1 MIKKI
6 LYGIIFSQTTFS
18 QSLDMNEINS
28 LARGK
33 AQSAFKE
40 YREFLSLPND
50 ANNKDELIPNMI
62 WCEEAFQRRGFTT
75 ERLKTKRLPLILAEK
90 QYSGAKN
97 TVLFYIQIDGQPVD
111 PSKWFQEGPF
121 VPTLKKQVKKDKWET
136 IPWESLYKNYDDDWR
151 IFARSASDAKG
162 PINSFLIALDII
174 AEKGIKPDYNIKVI
188 MDMEEEMGSPNL
200 PPAVKKFRKKLKA
213 DRLVI
218 LDGPRHPSNE
228 PTLTFGARGIVAIQL
243 KVHGPKF
250 PQHSGHYGN
259 YVPNP
264 AVRLSQLIASMK
276 DDDGKVTIPGY
287 YDGITISEEARA
299 IMSAVPDDEKFIR
312 RSIGISEPDKVANNY
327 QESIQY
333 PSLNVR
339 GMQSGWVEKE
349 VRTIIPSYALAEI
362 DVRLV
367 KETDPNR
374 IIKLIKNHI
383 KSQGYYIIDRD
394 PKDNE
399 RSRYNK
405 IASFNYR
412 IGYQAFRTPVNSEIA
427 YWLRAA
433 LVNGFGKEPI
443 IKRTSGGSI
452 PISPF
457 VNTLNIPAVTV
468 PTVNPD
474 NNQHSPN
481 ENLRVGNLIESIR
494 THVSLLVQPYKK

>member
-6 LYGIIFSQTTFS
+6 LYGIIFSQITFS
-18 QSLDMNEINS
+18 QSLDSNEINS

-50 ANNKDELIPNMI
+50 ANKQDELIPNMI

-90 QYSGAKN
+90 KYSGAKN

-121 VPTLKKQVKKDKWET
+121 IPTLKKQVKKDKWEI

-174 AEKGIKPDYNIKVI
+174 AEKGIEPDYNIKVI

-228 PTLTFGARGIVAIQL
+228 PTLTFGARGIVTIQL

-276 DDDGKVTIPGY
+276 DDDGRVTIPGY

-299 IMSAVPDDEKFIR
+299 IMSAVPDDE
-312 RSIGISEPDKVANNY
+312 N
-327 QESIQY
+327 
-333 PSLNVR
+333 
-339 GMQSGWVEKE
+339 
-349 VRTIIPSYALAEI
+349 
-362 DVRLV
+362 
-367 KETDPNR
+367 
-374 IIKLIKNHI
+374 
-383 KSQGYYIIDRD
+383 
-394 PKDNE
+394 
-399 RSRYNK
+399 
-405 IASFNYR
+405 SF
-412 IGYQAFRTPVNSEIA
+412 E
-427 YWLRAA
+427 
-433 LVNGFGKEPI
+433 
-443 IKRTSGGSI
+443 
-452 PISPF
+452 
-457 VNTLNIPAVTV
+457 
-468 PTVNPD
+468 
-474 NNQHSPN
+474 NQ
-481 ENLRVGNLIESIR
+481 
-494 THVSLLVQPYKK
+494 

>member
-1 MIKKI
+1 
-6 LYGIIFSQTTFS
+6 
-18 QSLDMNEINS
+18 
-28 LARGK
+28 
-33 AQSAFKE
+33 
-40 YREFLSLPND
+40 
-50 ANNKDELIPNMI
+50 MI
-62 WCEEAFQRRGFTT
+62 WWEEAFQRRGLTT

-90 QYSGAKN
+90 KYSGAKN

-121 VPTLKKQVKKDKWET
+121 IPTLKKQVKKDKWEI

-174 AEKGIKPDYNIKVI
+174 AEKGIEPDYNIKVI

-228 PTLTFGARGIVAIQL
+228 PTLTFGARGIVTIQL

-287 YDGITISEEARA
+287 YDGITISEEART

-312 RSIGISEPDKVANNY
+312 KSIGISESDKVANNY

-374 IIKLIKNHI
+374 MIKLIKNHI
-383 KSQGYYIIDRD
+383 KSQGYYLIDRD

-399 RSRYNK
+399 RSKYNK

-433 LVNGFGKEPI
+433 IVNGFGKEPI

>member
-1 MIKKI
+1 MNKKI
-6 LYGIIFSQTTFS
+6 LYGIIIPQIIFS
-18 QSLDMNEINS
+18 QSLDMNEISS
-28 LARGK
+28 LSRSK

-50 ANNKDELIPNMI
+50 ANKQDELIPNMI
-62 WCEEAFQRRGFTT
+62 WCENAFQKRGFTT

-90 QYSGAKN
+90 KYSGAKN

-121 VPTLKKQVKKDKWET
+121 IPTLKKQVNNDNWET

-174 AEKGIKPDYNIKVI
+174 EEKKIQPDYNIKVI

-228 PTLTFGARGIVAIQL
+228 PTLTFGARGIVTIQL

-264 AVRLSQLIASMK
+264 AIRLSQLIASMK
-276 DDDGKVTIPGY
+276 DDDGRVTIPGY

-299 IMSAVPDDEKFIR
+299 IMSAVPDDEQFIKK
-312 RSIGISEPDKVANNY
+312 SIGISESDKVASNY

-367 KETDPNR
+367 KETDPDR
-374 IIKLIKNHI
+374 LIKLIKNHI
-383 KSQGYYIIDRD
+383 KTQGYHIIDRD
-394 PKDNE
+394 PKENE
-399 RSRYNK
+399 RSKYNK

-494 THVSLLVQPYKK
+494 THVALLVQPYK

>member
-6 LYGIIFSQTTFS
+6 LYGIIFSQITFS
-18 QSLDMNEINS
+18 QSLDSNEINS
-28 LARGK
+28 LTRGK

-50 ANNKDELIPNMI
+50 ANKQDELIPNMI

-90 QYSGAKN
+90 KYSGAKN

-121 VPTLKKQVKKDKWET
+121 IPTLKKQVKKDKWEI

-174 AEKGIKPDYNIKVI
+174 AEKGIEPDYNIKVI

-228 PTLTFGARGIVAIQL
+228 PTLTFGARGIVTIQL

-287 YDGITISEEARA
+287 YDGITISEEART

-312 RSIGISEPDKVANNY
+312 KSIGISESDKVANNY

-362 DVRLV
+362 DVRVV

-374 IIKLIKNHI
+374 MIKLIKNHI
-383 KSQGYYIIDRD
+383 KSQGYYLIDRD

-399 RSRYNK
+399 RSKYNK

-433 LVNGFGKEPI
+433 IVNGFGKEPI

>member
-50 ANNKDELIPNMI
+50 ANNEDELIPNMI

-276 DDDGKVTIPGY
+276 DDDGKVAIPGY

-383 KSQGYYIIDRD
+383 KSQDYYIIDRD

>member
-50 ANNKDELIPNMI
+50 ANNEDELIPNMI

-243 KVHGPKF
+243 KVHGPKY

-299 IMSAVPDDEKFIR
+299 IMSAVPDDEKFIQ
-312 RSIGISEPDKVANNY
+312 RSIGISEPDKVANNF

-468 PTVNPD
+468 PTVYAD
-474 NNQHSPN
+474 NNHHSPN
-481 ENLRVGNLIESIR
+481 ENLRV
-494 THVSLLVQPYKK
+494 

>member
-6 LYGIIFSQTTFS
+6 LYGIIFSQITFS
-18 QSLDMNEINS
+18 QSLDSNEINS

-50 ANNKDELIPNMI
+50 ANKQDELIPNMI

-90 QYSGAKN
+90 KYSGAKN

-121 VPTLKKQVKKDKWET
+121 IPTLKKQVKKDKWEI

-174 AEKGIKPDYNIKVI
+174 AEKGIEPDYNIKVI

-228 PTLTFGARGIVAIQL
+228 PTLTFGARGIVTIQL

-287 YDGITISEEARA
+287 YDGITISEEART

-312 RSIGISEPDKVANNY
+312 KSIGISESDKVANNY

-362 DVRLV
+362 DVRVV

-374 IIKLIKNHI
+374 MIKLIKNHI
-383 KSQGYYIIDRD
+383 KSQGYYLIDRD

-399 RSRYNK
+399 RSKYNK

-433 LVNGFGKEPI
+433 IVNGFGKEPI

>member
-6 LYGIIFSQTTFS
+6 LYGIIFSQITFS
-18 QSLDMNEINS
+18 QSLDSNEINS

-50 ANNKDELIPNMI
+50 ANKQDELIPNMI

-90 QYSGAKN
+90 KYSGAKN

-121 VPTLKKQVKKDKWET
+121 IPTLKKQVKKDKWEI

-174 AEKGIKPDYNIKVI
+174 AEKGIEPDYNIKVI

-228 PTLTFGARGIVAIQL
+228 PTLTFGARGIVTIQL

-250 PQHSGHYGN
+250 PQHSGHY
-259 YVPNP
+259 
-264 AVRLSQLIASMK
+264 
-276 DDDGKVTIPGY
+276 
-287 YDGITISEEARA
+287 YDGITISEEART

-312 RSIGISEPDKVANNY
+312 KSIGISESDKVANNY

-374 IIKLIKNHI
+374 MIKLIKNHI
-383 KSQGYYIIDRD
+383 KSQGYYLIDRD

-399 RSRYNK
+399 RSKYNK

-433 LVNGFGKEPI
+433 IVNGFGKEPI

-494 THVSLLVQPYKK
+494 THVSLLVQPYKQ

>member
-50 ANNKDELIPNMI
+50 ANNEDELIPNMI

-121 VPTLKKQVKKDKWET
+121 VPTLKKQIKKDKWET

-162 PINSFLIALDII
+162 PINIFLIALDII

-299 IMSAVPDDEKFIR
+299 IMSAVPDDEKFIQ

-452 PISPF
+452 PI
-457 VNTLNIPAVTV
+457 
-468 PTVNPD
+468 
-474 NNQHSPN
+474 
-481 ENLRVGNLIESIR
+481 
-494 THVSLLVQPYKK
+494 

>member
-50 ANNKDELIPNMI
+50 ANNEDELIPNMI
-62 WCEEAFQRRGFTT
+62 WCEEAFQKRGFTT

-243 KVHGPKF
+243 KVHGPKY

-299 IMSAVPDDEKFIR
+299 IMSAVPDDEKFIQ

>member
-6 LYGIIFSQTTFS
+6 LYGIIFSQITFS
-18 QSLDMNEINS
+18 QSLDSNEINS

-50 ANNKDELIPNMI
+50 ANKQDELIPNMI

-90 QYSGAKN
+90 KYSGAKN

-121 VPTLKKQVKKDKWET
+121 IPTLKKQVKKDKWEI

-174 AEKGIKPDYNIKVI
+174 AEKGIEPDYNIKVI

-200 PPAVKKFRKKLKA
+200 PPTVKKFRKKLKA

-228 PTLTFGARGIVAIQL
+228 PTLTFGARGIVTIQL

-287 YDGITISEEARA
+287 YDGITISEEART

-312 RSIGISEPDKVANNY
+312 KSIGISESDKVANNY

-362 DVRLV
+362 DVRVV

-374 IIKLIKNHI
+374 MIKLIKNHI
-383 KSQGYYIIDRD
+383 KSQGYYLIDRD

-399 RSRYNK
+399 RSKYNK

-433 LVNGFGKEPI
+433 IVNGFGKEPI

>member
-1 MIKKI
+1 MINKI
-6 LYGIIFSQTTFS
+6 IFITILSLQFIFSQT
-18 QSLDMNEINS
+18 LNMNEINTLS
-28 LARGK
+28 REK
-33 AQSAFKE
+33 AQDVFKE

-50 ANNKDELIPNMI
+50 ANKPDELEPNML
-62 WCEEAFQRRGFTT
+62 WCEKAFKKRGFTT
-75 ERLKTKRLPLILAEK
+75 ERLKTNRLPLILAERK
-90 QYSGAKN
+90 HPGANK

-121 VPTLKKQVKKDKWET
+121 VPTLKKQTKKDDWET
-136 IPWESLYKNYDDDWR
+136 IPWESLYDNYDDDWR

-162 PINSFLIALDII
+162 PINTFLIALDII
-174 AEKGIKPDYNIKVI
+174 ADKGILPNYNIKVI

-200 PPAVKKFRKKLKA
+200 PPAVKRYKNKLKA

-218 LDGPRHPSNE
+218 LDGPRHPSNK
-228 PTLTFGARGIVAIQL
+228 PTLTFGARGIVTIQL
-243 KVHGPKF
+243 KVQGPKF

-276 DDDGKVTIPGY
+276 DDNGKVTIPGY
-287 YDGITISEEARA
+287 YDGVTISEEARS
-299 IMSAVPDDEKFIR
+299 IMSAVPDDEDKIR
-312 RSIGISEPDKVANNY
+312 RSIGFSKPDQVANTY

-339 GMQSGWVEKE
+339 GMKSGWVEKE
-349 VRTIIPSYALAEI
+349 VRTIIPSFALAEI

-367 KETDPNR
+367 KETDPKR
-374 IIKLIKNHI
+374 MVKLIKNHI
-383 KSQGYYIIDRD
+383 KSEGYYIIDRD
-394 PKDNE
+394 PTDSE
-399 RSRYNK
+399 RAKHNK
-405 IASFNYR
+405 IITFNHR
-412 IGYQAFRTPVNSEIA
+412 IGYLAFRTPVNSEIA
-427 YWLRAA
+427 DWLRAA
-433 LVNGFGKEPI
+433 LINGFGEEPI
-443 IKRTSGGSI
+443 IKRTSGGSV

-457 VNTLNIPAVTV
+457 VNTLNVPAVTV

-494 THVSLLVQPYKK
+494 THVALLIQPY

>member
-1 MIKKI
+1 MNKKI
-6 LYGIIFSQTTFS
+6 LYGIIIPQIIFS
-18 QSLDMNEINS
+18 QSLDMNEISS
-28 LARGK
+28 LSRSK

-50 ANNKDELIPNMI
+50 ANKQDELIPNMI
-62 WCEEAFQRRGFTT
+62 WCENAFQKRGFTT

-90 QYSGAKN
+90 KYSGAKN

-121 VPTLKKQVKKDKWET
+121 IPTLKKQVNNDNWET

-174 AEKGIKPDYNIKVI
+174 EEKKIQPDYNIKVI

-228 PTLTFGARGIVAIQL
+228 PTLTFGARGIVTIQL

-264 AVRLSQLIASMK
+264 AIRLSQLIASMK
-276 DDDGKVTIPGY
+276 DDDGRVTIPGY

-299 IMSAVPDDEKFIR
+299 IMSAVPDDEKFIKK
-312 RSIGISEPDKVANNY
+312 SIGISESDKVASNY

-362 DVRLV
+362 DVRVV
-367 KETDPNR
+367 KETDPDR
-374 IIKLIKNHI
+374 LIKLIKNHI
-383 KSQGYYIIDRD
+383 KSQGYYLIDRD
-394 PKDNE
+394 PKENE
-399 RSRYNK
+399 RSKYNK

-494 THVSLLVQPYKK
+494 THVALLVQPYK

>member
-50 ANNKDELIPNMI
+50 ANNEDELIPNMI

-174 AEKGIKPDYNIKVI
+174 AEKGIKPNYNIKVI

-243 KVHGPKF
+243 KVHGPKY

-299 IMSAVPDDEKFIR
+299 IMSAVPDDEKFIQ

-383 KSQGYYIIDRD
+383 KSQDYYIIDRD

-405 IASFNYR
+405 IVSFNYR

>member
-6 LYGIIFSQTTFS
+6 LYGIIFSQITFS
-18 QSLDMNEINS
+18 QSLDSNEINS

-50 ANNKDELIPNMI
+50 ANKQDELIPNMI

-90 QYSGAKN
+90 KYSGAKN

-121 VPTLKKQVKKDKWET
+121 IPTLKKQVKKDKWEI

-174 AEKGIKPDYNIKVI
+174 AEKGIEPDYNIKVI

-200 PPAVKKFRKKLKA
+200 PPTVKKFRKKLKA

-228 PTLTFGARGIVAIQL
+228 PTLTFGARGIVTIQL

-287 YDGITISEEARA
+287 YDGITISEEART

-312 RSIGISEPDKVANNY
+312 KSIGISESDKVANNY

-362 DVRLV
+362 DVRVV

-374 IIKLIKNHI
+374 MIKLIKNHI

-399 RSRYNK
+399 RSKYNK

-433 LVNGFGKEPI
+433 IVNGFGKEPI

>member
-1 MIKKI
+1 
-6 LYGIIFSQTTFS
+6 
-18 QSLDMNEINS
+18 
-28 LARGK
+28 
-33 AQSAFKE
+33 
-40 YREFLSLPND
+40 
-50 ANNKDELIPNMI
+50 
-62 WCEEAFQRRGFTT
+62 
-75 ERLKTKRLPLILAEK
+75 
-90 QYSGAKN
+90 
-97 TVLFYIQIDGQPVD
+97 
-111 PSKWFQEGPF
+111 
-121 VPTLKKQVKKDKWET
+121 
-136 IPWESLYKNYDDDWR
+136 
-151 IFARSASDAKG
+151 
-162 PINSFLIALDII
+162 
-174 AEKGIKPDYNIKVI
+174 
-188 MDMEEEMGSPNL
+188 
-200 PPAVKKFRKKLKA
+200 
-213 DRLVI
+213 
-218 LDGPRHPSNE
+218 
-228 PTLTFGARGIVAIQL
+228 
-243 KVHGPKF
+243 
-250 PQHSGHYGN
+250 
-259 YVPNP
+259 
-264 AVRLSQLIASMK
+264 MK

-299 IMSAVPDDEKFIR
+299 IMSAVPDDEKFIQ

>member
-50 ANNKDELIPNMI
+50 ANNEDELIPNMI

-200 PPAVKKFRKKLKA
+200 RPAVKKFRKKLKA

-299 IMSAVPDDEKFIR
+299 IMSAVPDDEKFIQ

>member
-50 ANNKDELIPNMI
+50 ANNEDELIPNMI

-200 PPAVKKFRKKLKA
+200 PPAV
-213 DRLVI
+213 
-218 LDGPRHPSNE
+218 
-228 PTLTFGARGIVAIQL
+228 
-243 KVHGPKF
+243 
-250 PQHSGHYGN
+250 
-259 YVPNP
+259 
-264 AVRLSQLIASMK
+264 
-276 DDDGKVTIPGY
+276 
-287 YDGITISEEARA
+287 
-299 IMSAVPDDEKFIR
+299 
-312 RSIGISEPDKVANNY
+312 
-327 QESIQY
+327 
-333 PSLNVR
+333 
-339 GMQSGWVEKE
+339 
-349 VRTIIPSYALAEI
+349 
-362 DVRLV
+362 
-367 KETDPNR
+367 
-374 IIKLIKNHI
+374 
-383 KSQGYYIIDRD
+383 
-394 PKDNE
+394 
-399 RSRYNK
+399 
-405 IASFNYR
+405 
-412 IGYQAFRTPVNSEIA
+412 
-427 YWLRAA
+427 
-433 LVNGFGKEPI
+433 
-443 IKRTSGGSI
+443 
-452 PISPF
+452 
-457 VNTLNIPAVTV
+457 
-468 PTVNPD
+468 
-474 NNQHSPN
+474 
-481 ENLRVGNLIESIR
+481 
-494 THVSLLVQPYKK
+494 

>member
-50 ANNKDELIPNMI
+50 ANNEDELIPNMI

-299 IMSAVPDDEKFIR
+299 IMSAVPDDEKFIQ

>member
-1 MIKKI
+1 
-6 LYGIIFSQTTFS
+6 
-18 QSLDMNEINS
+18 MNEISS
-28 LARGK
+28 LSRSK

-50 ANNKDELIPNMI
+50 ANNEDELIPNMI
-62 WCEEAFQRRGFTT
+62 WCEEAFQRRGFIT

-111 PSKWFQEGPF
+111 PSKWFQEDPF

-405 IASFNYR
+405 ITSFNYR

>member
-1 MIKKI
+1 MNKKI
-6 LYGIIFSQTTFS
+6 LYGIIIPQIIFS
-18 QSLDMNEINS
+18 QSLDMNEISS
-28 LARGK
+28 LSRSK

-50 ANNKDELIPNMI
+50 ANKQDELIPNMI
-62 WCEEAFQRRGFTT
+62 WCEKAFQRRGFTT

-90 QYSGAKN
+90 KYSGAKN

-121 VPTLKKQVKKDKWET
+121 IPTLKKQVNNDNWET

-174 AEKGIKPDYNIKVI
+174 EEKKIQPDYNIKVI

-228 PTLTFGARGIVAIQL
+228 PTLTFGARGIVTIQL

-264 AVRLSQLIASMK
+264 AIRLSQLIASMK
-276 DDDGKVTIPGY
+276 DDDGRVTIPGY

-299 IMSAVPDDEKFIR
+299 IMSAVPDDEQFIKK
-312 RSIGISEPDKVANNY
+312 SIGISESDKVASNY

-362 DVRLV
+362 DVRVV
-367 KETDPNR
+367 KETDPDR
-374 IIKLIKNHI
+374 LIKLIKNHI
-383 KSQGYYIIDRD
+383 KSQGYYLIDRD
-394 PKDNE
+394 PKENE
-399 RSRYNK
+399 RSKYNK

-494 THVSLLVQPYKK
+494 THVALLVQPYK

>member
-6 LYGIIFSQTTFS
+6 LYGIIFSQITFS
-18 QSLDMNEINS
+18 QSLDSNEINS
-28 LARGK
+28 LTRGK

-50 ANNKDELIPNMI
+50 ANKQDELIPNMI

-90 QYSGAKN
+90 KYSGAKN

-121 VPTLKKQVKKDKWET
+121 IPTLKKQVKKDKWEI

-174 AEKGIKPDYNIKVI
+174 AEKGIEPDYNIKVI

-287 YDGITISEEARA
+287 YDGITISEEART

-312 RSIGISEPDKVANNY
+312 KSIGISESDKVANNY

-362 DVRLV
+362 DVRVV

-374 IIKLIKNHI
+374 MIKLIKNHI
-383 KSQGYYIIDRD
+383 KSQGYYLIDRD

-399 RSRYNK
+399 RSKYNK

-433 LVNGFGKEPI
+433 IVNGFGKEPI